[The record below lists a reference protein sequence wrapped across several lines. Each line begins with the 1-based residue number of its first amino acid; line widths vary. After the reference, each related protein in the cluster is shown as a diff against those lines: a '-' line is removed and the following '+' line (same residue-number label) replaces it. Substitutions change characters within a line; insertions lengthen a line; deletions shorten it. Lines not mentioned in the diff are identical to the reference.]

1 MYSTLHPY
9 YDLFGCFNVRFTPY
23 SVLTFTIF
31 IPWGL
36 GVICRVIIR
45 QVGVYT
51 GNSFVVQPCII
62 FFFCCPVFALSPR
75 HSLSRFVEHYS
86 HIYFLAF
93 DSNFLFFFLYLV
105 VLSKTCVGIIKSDF
119 RLHSQYL
126 LLSSYVIT

>member
-51 GNSFVVQPCII
+51 GNSFVVQPCINT
-62 FFFCCPVFALSPR
+62 FFFAVLSLLSLPR

-86 HIYFLAF
+86 HIF
-93 DSNFLFFFLYLV
+93 
-105 VLSKTCVGIIKSDF
+105 
-119 RLHSQYL
+119 
-126 LLSSYVIT
+126 